1 MSFFYSLL
9 HDKLYPPSNPTSSF
23 GGKTVLITGA
33 NCGLGFEAALKFTAL
48 GASTVILACRSFS
61 KGEAAAKRIEELTGV
76 IGVVRVWDLDMKNY
90 NSLRALV
97 ARVKGEL
104 PRLDIALL
112 NAGVVQPNYRKSPE
126 GYEETLQV
134 NVLSTVLLGILLLP
148 ILKESTAAGSKEDQD
163 APQAS
168 YICFVSSGNYE
179 FANISLSVRNE
190 PNLLQYYSQSDHFAG
205 VEPQYNISKLF
216 LMYAVNELAARF
228 DVQRESSAGN
238 VIINSVNPGATATSL
253 TRNID
258 SLALR
263 VLAFVYLRLLART
276 AEQGSRSLVSA
287 CMVGEE
293 GHGRLWAHDTFQ
305 ALSPVVTSDEGQE
318 MQRRVWNEVIEAL
331 KGQIPVAN
339 EFA

>member
-1 MSFFYSLL
+1 M
-9 HDKLYPPSNPTSSF
+9 
-23 GGKTVLITGA
+23 
-33 NCGLGFEAALKFTAL
+33 
-48 GASTVILACRSFS
+48 
-61 KGEAAAKRIEELTGV
+61 

-97 ARVKGEL
+97 ARVKDEL

-148 ILKESTAAGSKEDQD
+148 ILKESTAARSKEDQD

-168 YICFVSSGNYE
+168 HICFVSPGNYE

-205 VEPQYNISKLF
+205 VEPQYNISRLS
-216 LMYAVNELAARF
+216 LMYAVNELAARS
-228 DVQRESSAGN
+228 DVRRESCAGN
-238 VIINSVNPGATATSL
+238 VIIHSINPGATATSL
-253 TRNID
+253 TRSID

-263 VLAFVYLRLLART
+263 VLAFLYLRLLAADGRT
-276 AEQGSRSLVSA
+276 RESITSQRVHGWGGGAWETWGS
-287 CMVGEE
+287 
-293 GHGRLWAHDTFQ
+293 
-305 ALSPVVTSDEGQE
+305 
-318 MQRRVWNEVIEAL
+318 
-331 KGQIPVAN
+331 
-339 EFA
+339 

>member
-9 HDKLYPPSNPTSSF
+9 HDKFYPPTNPASSF
-23 GGKTVLITGA
+23 SGNTVLVTGA
-33 NCGLGFEAALKFTAL
+33 NCGLGFEAALKFTTL
-48 GASTVILACRSFS
+48 GASTVILACRSLS
-61 KGEAAAKRIEELTGV
+61 KGEAAAKNIEHQTGLT
-76 IGVVRVWDLDMKNY
+76 GVVRVWELDMN
-90 NSLRALV
+90 NFDSLRAL
-97 ARVKGEL
+97 ATRVKDEL

-112 NAGVVQPNYRKSPE
+112 NAGVVQPHYEKSPE
-126 GYEETLQV
+126 GWEETLQV

-148 ILKESTAAGSKEDQD
+148 ILQESTAAGSKEDQE
-163 APQAS
+163 ARQAS
-168 YICFVSSGNYE
+168 HLCFVSSGNYE
-179 FANISLSVRNE
+179 FADVPPAVRNE
-190 PNLLQYYSQSDHFAG
+190 PSMLRYYCHPGNFAG

-216 LMYAVNELAARF
+216 LMYAVNELAVRSKAGK
-228 DVQRESSAGN
+228 EGSAGN

-287 CMVGEE
+287 CTIGEN

-305 ALSPVVTSDEGQE
+305 V
-318 MQRRVWNEVIEAL
+318 
-331 KGQIPVAN
+331 
-339 EFA
+339 